1 MNFKMKKI
9 SNYKAPKNHFFANIF
24 NNFFKHMYKGTNEP
38 TDTYNR
44 EDTPLKKGLI

>member
-1 MNFKMKKI
+1 MKKI
-9 SNYKAPKNHFFANIF
+9 SNYKAPKNHFFANISNYFF
-24 NNFFKHMYKGTNEP
+24 NMYKGTNEP